1 MNREVFAV
9 KKRTLVTVA
18 LLAGAMLVLSFPV
31 ESMAKKSVTQVEKV
45 KKKGKVGEENVI
57 EKSDTKIP
65 KFVFDKEIEIGREKG
80 EKAIFVK
87 VDVTNKDRR
96 AAERLAEGELRKR
109 IAEGIKTLVDSQFK
123 EAMSGTETSFSESFE
138 SYVWTVADKVP
149 VVGLIVTDT
158 YWEKVQK
165 FTSKKEFEVYYRIV
179 KRAKMPYANYAKSR
193 DNAWQEVLDERETD
207 EEKEDLQRIID
218 AMKKGDEL

>member
-1 MNREVFAV
+1 
-9 KKRTLVTVA
+9 
-18 LLAGAMLVLSFPV
+18 
-31 ESMAKKSVTQVEKV
+31 
-45 KKKGKVGEENVI
+45 
-57 EKSDTKIP
+57 
-65 KFVFDKEIEIGREKG
+65 
-80 EKAIFVK
+80 
-87 VDVTNKDRR
+87 
-96 AAERLAEGELRKR
+96 
-109 IAEGIKTLVDSQFK
+109 
-123 EAMSGTETSFSESFE
+123 
-138 SYVWTVADKVP
+138 
-149 VVGLIVTDT
+149 VTDT